1 MTGRWVVVGNESEC
15 QSGSM
20 SVPRLGL
27 ARPPAA
33 ALAGGN
39 NAERRRVFDEARP
52 EIDPRNSL
60 NALTAKEWLS
70 ESVSVWNQK
79 GLGAG
84 HAEAAIEKLHPA
96 PYSYTDVARII
107 KMLTKPGQTVLDPF
121 VGVGSTLKAAALEGR
136 LGIGFELYPDFAKLA
151 RLRLKQEVPKE
162 ILTASPQR
170 VLQGDSRSLGK
181 KLEKDSIDLIVTSP
195 PYWSILNKKSDHK
208 QKQTR
213 EAHGL
218 VTTYG
223 DDDRDLGNIDDYDEF
238 ITVLGQTLADAGA
251 ALKHRGY
258 LVLIVGDFRHKTRF
272 YPFHADIA
280 RDLEGRGFTLQAM
293 NVLYQRHKRVFPYGY
308 PFAYVP
314 NVHHQNIVIMRKL

>member
-1 MTGRWVVVGNESEC
+1 
-15 QSGSM
+15 
-20 SVPRLGL
+20 
-27 ARPPAA
+27 
-33 ALAGGN
+33 
-39 NAERRRVFDEARP
+39 VFDEVRP

-60 NALTAKEWLS
+60 NELTAKEWLS

-84 HAEAAIEKLHPA
+84 HPEAAIEKLHPA
-96 PYSYTDVARII
+96 PYSYTDVARVIR
-107 KMLTKPGQTVLDPF
+107 MFTKPGQTVLDPF

-136 LGIGFELYPDFAKLA
+136 KGIGFELYPDFARLA
-151 RLRLKQEVPKE
+151 KLRLKEEVPAVALE
-162 ILTASPQR
+162 RCPQQ
-170 VLQGDSRSLGK
+170 VIEGDSRKLGK
-181 KLEKDSIDLIVTSP
+181 QLEENTVDLIVTSP

-208 QKQTR
+208 QRQTR

-218 VTTYG
+218 VTNYG
-223 DDDRDLGNIDDYDEF
+223 NDDRDLGNIEDYDEF
-238 ITVLGQTLADAGA
+238 VEVLGQTLSDAGA
-251 ALKHRGY
+251 ALKHKGY
-258 LVLIVGDFRHKTRF
+258 LVLIVGDFRHKTRY